1 MAGLNSVRGAG
12 RVASWSVI
20 CAMLMLGAAP
30 VVAQQPGGNGVG
42 TAFELSFWQSV
53 GDSNDRAQLEAY
65 LAQYPLGTF
74 SGLAKAKIAALP
86 APAAAAPAPSAPAPA
101 PSAPRPMPVATV
113 AAMPAPAPAPA
124 PVAIPAAAPAMM
136 TPAVLTTA
144 GAAAP
149 AAGAAAPAAAMAA
162 PSLLE
167 QMATLGKQDGPSAP
181 ALFTE
186 SGTLPARPV
195 MIDVAMAP
203 IPDHFCS
210 AEQRN
215 QFHDAAYKA
224 AVARA
229 DQNNDATIAHLRN
242 VQALHAQ
249 AIAAKQVAGANALAR
264 EALEYKPAADQAY
277 QARTAIAELFGRIMA
292 VPLTGC

>member
-1 MAGLNSVRGAG
+1 MAGFNIVRGAA
-12 RVASWSVI
+12 RAASVSVI
-20 CAMLMLGAAP
+20 CAMLAGAPAP
-30 VVAQQPGGNGVG
+30 AQQPNGNGVG
-42 TAFELSFWQSV
+42 TPFELSFWQSV
-53 GDSNDRAQLEAY
+53 SDSNDRAQLEAY
-65 LAQYPLGTF
+65 LTQYPAGTF
-74 SGLAKAKIAALP
+74 SGLAKAKIAALGG
-86 APAAAAPAPSAPAPA
+86 ASASPAAPAAPAPLPAPVA
-101 PSAPRPMPVATV
+101 PKAAPVATV
-113 AAMPAPAPAPA
+113 AAMPAPVPAPAPA
-124 PVAIPAAAPAMM
+124 PAAIPAATQPVM

-144 GAAAP
+144 AVAAP
-149 AAGAAAPAAAMAA
+149 PAAAAAAA

-215 QFHDAAYKA
+215 QFHDTAYKA